1 MSNWEEKIP
10 FSKEIIIGL
19 IIAVAT
25 LVFLVMEFQF
35 GLHDK
40 YIKYYFYVSPLKW
53 LMVIGL
59 IWYAIHQLYLELAPG
74 QFSIKDGLMRGAIIS
89 VVAAFGKLA
98 VYGLFL
104 NVINPDF
111 LGNIIAHKIKVAI
124 LEGDNA
130 IRVVQEVRDT
140 YSMST
145 YLIEQ
150 FTTMLFLGLFVSL
163 LVSYRLM
170 KQYQY
175 KQRIKSVKKN

>member
-10 FSKEIIIGL
+10 FSKEMVFGL

-25 LVFLVMEFQF
+25 LVFLVMEYQF
-35 GLHDK
+35 GLHDT
-40 YIKYYFYVSPLKW
+40 YIKYYFYIAPLKW
-53 LMVIGL
+53 VMVIGL
-59 IWYAIHQLYLELAPG
+59 LWYAIHQLYLELPPG

-104 NVINPDF
+104 NLINSDF
-111 LGNIIAHKIKVAI
+111 LGNMMAYKIKLAI

-130 IRVVQEVRDT
+130 IRVVEEVRNT
-140 YSMST
+140 YSMSS

-175 KQRIKSVKKN
+175 KQRIKSMKKN

>member
-1 MSNWEEKIP
+1 MSNWVDKIP
-10 FSKEIIIGL
+10 FNKEIVIGL
-19 IIAVAT
+19 IIALAT

-35 GLHDK
+35 GLHDT
-40 YIKYYFYVSPLKW
+40 YIKYYFYIAPLKW
-53 LMVIGL
+53 LMVVGL
-59 IWYAIHQLYLELAPG
+59 IWYAIHQLYIELPPG
-74 QFSIKDGLMRGAIIS
+74 QFFIKDGLMRGAIIS

-111 LGNIIAHKIKVAI
+111 LGNIIAQKIKVAI
-124 LEGDNA
+124 MEGDNA
-130 IRVVQEVRDT
+130 IRVVQEVRES
-140 YSMST
+140 YSMSA

-170 KQYQY
+170 KQNEY
-175 KQRIKSVKKN
+175 KQRIKKAKK